1 MENTILKEKVK
12 LRIEQAEEM
21 EDIWDEID
29 KETQMYLKGCIV
41 TTIALAGK
49 KEMNLWQKSC
59 VAAGR
64 EKEDELMDEK
74 IRKGYGTAKQKDG

>member
-29 KETQMYLKGCIV
+29 KETKMYLKGCIV

-49 KEMNLWQKSC
+49 KEMNL
-59 VAAGR
+59 
-64 EKEDELMDEK
+64 
-74 IRKGYGTAKQKDG
+74 

>member
-1 MENTILKEKVK
+1 MTIDNKKGEIKMENTILKEKVK

-29 KETQMYLKGCIV
+29 KETKMYLKGCIV

-49 KEMNLWQKSC
+49 KEMNL
-59 VAAGR
+59 
-64 EKEDELMDEK
+64 
-74 IRKGYGTAKQKDG
+74 